1 MIGIEAGAL
10 LREILQLIAQNG
22 WRIAFSLLFLT
33 GLGIFADLGVDLR
46 DQRQADFL
54 ISVVSLVLQT
64 WLTVTLLK
72 LHGQRNS
79 SRGVGT
85 VFFIGLLSG
94 LGILLGFVLFVVPGI
109 ILLVRWSMSVPYA
122 LAEDVSATDAMA
134 ASFDETRGAF
144 WPLLGI
150 LLVCYAP
157 LGLAIGSSLLLEP
170 ERVTVI
176 SSVLVN
182 LLINLG
188 LLAGWHA
195 AVAIYLARRGNSDLA
210 ELFA

>member
-10 LREILQLIAQNG
+10 LRETLQLMAENG
-22 WRIAFSLLFLT
+22 WRVVLSLLLLT
-33 GLGIFADLGVDLR
+33 GLGVFADVGIDLR
-46 DQRQADFL
+46 DQRSADL
-54 ISVVSLVLQT
+54 TISVVSVGLQT
-64 WLTVTLLK
+64 WLTIALLK
-72 LHGQRNS
+72 AHGQRNS

-85 VFFIGLLSG
+85 VCFIGLLSG
-94 LGILLGFVLFVVPGI
+94 LGILLGLALFVVPGL

-122 LAEDVSATDAMA
+122 LAEDVSATDALA

-170 ERVTVI
+170 ARVTVI

-195 AVAIYLARRGNSDLA
+195 AVAIYLAKRGNSDLA
-210 ELFA
+210 ELFT